1 MIGRVFRRPQV
12 YWFIGIFV
20 LYLALNIILSGFYE
34 TIPLVIAYAS
44 AVNWIKLG
52 ISLTLTLGISFLVA
66 IVSVLTYIKYK
77 ERKNCKKEMT
87 LSSVGAVGGL
97 VTGVCPLCI
106 TGLIPLILG
115 VFGVSFSLASL
126 PFQGIEIQVLVVII
140 LVISLVNLSK
150 YRNTI

>member
-1 MIGRVFRRPQV
+1 MKILFKKPYIYFVILIFLV
-12 YWFIGIFV
+12 Y
-20 LYLALNIILSGFYE
+20 LSLNVILSGFYN
-34 TIPLVIAYAS
+34 TIPLILIYAKT
-44 AVNWIKLG
+44 VNWLKLG
-52 ISLTLTLGISFLVA
+52 ISIFLTLVIGVLIALN
-66 IVSVLTYIKYK
+66 SVLIYIKYK

-150 YRNTI
+150 RR